1 MDTVKIFFHQKKIQI
16 PRIIDTADIS
26 ILFSVNIEGLHV
38 RCKSQTGWITV
49 WPSNG
54 SLVFSDDISEGYL
67 IASESQQ
74 KSAQNT
80 SSSTSPASSFYP
92 QSDPATPSNSN
103 FLFGRRGDLGSR
115 AVPSMKRS
123 SIPAPLT
130 SLKRKKLSSESPCYK
145 VITLTDIVDDE
156 IVNIY
161 DVPVDLYKLKRS
173 KETFTIDDIQKELAF
188 QVGCPTTTSYIITN
202 KKGLP
207 IRDMPNTRGMIIFF
221 I

>member
-1 MDTVKIFFHQKKIQI
+1 MALK
-16 PRIIDTADIS
+16 RIIS
-26 ILFSVNIEGLHV
+26 IF
-38 RCKSQTGWITV
+38 
-49 WPSNG
+49 
-54 SLVFSDDISEGYL
+54 
-67 IASESQQ
+67 
-74 KSAQNT
+74 
-80 SSSTSPASSFYP
+80 
-92 QSDPATPSNSN
+92 
-103 FLFGRRGDLGSR
+103 
-115 AVPSMKRS
+115 
-123 SIPAPLT
+123 
-130 SLKRKKLSSESPCYK
+130 SSESPCYK

-188 QVGCPTTTSYIITN
+188 QVGCPTTTSFIITN